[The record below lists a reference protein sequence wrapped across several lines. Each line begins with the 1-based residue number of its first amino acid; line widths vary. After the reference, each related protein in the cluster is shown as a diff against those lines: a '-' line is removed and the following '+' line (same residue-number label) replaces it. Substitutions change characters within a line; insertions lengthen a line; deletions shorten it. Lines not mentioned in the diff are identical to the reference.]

1 MERNYVVMD
10 IDRYESQICRFYE
23 HIKDIEENRNRYSE
37 WYHKLREEAMRTI
50 DYIDSERKGDEHIIV
65 VDTNKFLAALEAA
78 ADYRP
83 MRDRPMCETFD
94 EPEAVTEENEA
105 SNE

>member
-23 HIKDIEENRNRYSE
+23 HIKDIEENRNRYIE

-50 DYIDSERKGDEHIIV
+50 DYIDSERKGNEHIIV

-78 ADYRP
+78 ANYRP
-83 MRDRPMCETFD
+83 TRDVPKPKAFD
-94 EPEAVTEENEA
+94 EPEAVTEENEE